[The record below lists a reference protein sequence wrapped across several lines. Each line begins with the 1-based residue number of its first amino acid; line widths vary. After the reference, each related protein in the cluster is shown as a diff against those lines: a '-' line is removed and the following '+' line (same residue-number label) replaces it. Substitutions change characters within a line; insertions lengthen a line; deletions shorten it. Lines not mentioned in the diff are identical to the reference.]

1 MLLTSKEAVQ
11 ANECSEGGL
20 VHAAHNGS
28 DDVQFHATSVKYIY
42 MDLCDDHLADFL
54 NECNTER

>member
-20 VHAAHNGS
+20 VHAVHNGS
-28 DDVQFHATSVKYIY
+28 DDMQFHATRVKKKKLE
-42 MDLCDDHLADFL
+42 LCDDHLADFL
-54 NECNTER
+54 DECNTER